1 MEGDQLSSEQS
12 DQSPGLEAATD
23 DPPASELDNKEEGEE
38 GELPSLSR
46 VEAVATD
53 EVSRWLEG
61 DKSVSQD
68 NKEREME
75 SSNHQSNSSE
85 LTQDSSSSQP
95 RPTAAGRPQYQL
107 VFGMD
112 DTSSS
117 EFEASLTSTTGSPR
131 SLDINNVVANYLS
144 QNQYLPSPVA
154 GQSNDVGLKSDDL
167 KSLSHDLTSESHD
180 HPNSVEDTDGQRKA
194 STTSTGD
201 DVSSVYSA
209 STLRGGSVSGQS
221 SAKLPAAVEKE
232 EGRSGTPNSEIKLED
247 IKLRSRSPDSPRETP
262 PPHPKVHALNIL
274 TSDSDAG
281 DSPPYSPVPYNS
293 GW

>member
-1 MEGDQLSSEQS
+1 MEGDQLSSEQH
-12 DQSPGLEAATD
+12 DQSPELGAATD
-23 DPPASELDNKEEGEE
+23 NPPASELDNKEEGEE

-46 VEAVATD
+46 GETVATD
-53 EVSRWLEG
+53 GVSRWLEG
-61 DKSVSQD
+61 EKTVSQD
-68 NKEREME
+68 SKEGEME
-75 SSNHQSNSSE
+75 SSNHQSNSSGP
-85 LTQDSSSSQP
+85 TQDSSSSQP

-112 DTSSS
+112 DTSS

-131 SLDINNVVANYLS
+131 SLDVNNVVANYLS
-144 QNQYLPSPVA
+144 QNQYLPSPVVS
-154 GQSNDVGLKSDDL
+154 QSNDVGLKSDDL

-209 STLRGGSVSGQS
+209 STIRGGSVSGQS
-221 SAKLPAAVEKE
+221 SAKLPTAVEKE